1 MESVG
6 NGEVRVEDDALAKR
20 NAILAL
26 APIISIILLL
36 PLLHWAARLD
46 TVIGYPGTPTPQ
58 VHRHAGLFIQVAA
71 IASIPSVV
79 TAAFARRGVRIWGIV
94 ITIVCNG
101 TGVMCEE
108 VVVGLSKFTF

>member
-1 MESVG
+1 VAGGEASV
-6 NGEVRVEDDALAKR
+6 ETDAIEKR

-26 APIISIILLL
+26 APVISIILLL

-46 TVIGYPGTPTPQ
+46 TVIGYPGTQTPQ

-71 IASIPSVV
+71 IASIPSLV

-94 ITIVCNG
+94 MTIVCIG
-101 TGVMCEE
+101 AGVFCEE
-108 VVVGLSKFTF
+108 VVVSLSKFTF

>member
-1 MESVG
+1 MG
-6 NGEVRVEDDALAKR
+6 VEADALAKR

-46 TVIGYPGTPTPQ
+46 TVIGYPGAPTPQ
-58 VHRHAGLFIQVAA
+58 VHRHTGLFIQVPT

-79 TAAFARRGVRIWGIV
+79 TAAFARRGVRISGV
-94 ITIVCNG
+94 VMTIVCI
-101 TGVMCEE
+101 TAGVICEE
-108 VVVGLSKFTF
+108 VVVGLSHFTF